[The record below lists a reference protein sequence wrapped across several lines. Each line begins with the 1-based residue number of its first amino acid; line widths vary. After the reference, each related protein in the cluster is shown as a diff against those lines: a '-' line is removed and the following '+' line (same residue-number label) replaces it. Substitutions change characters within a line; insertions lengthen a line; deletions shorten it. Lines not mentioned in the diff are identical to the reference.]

1 MKRTAFPNHPCEC
14 KNKGEKNQLS
24 CPVLEHG
31 YSAPPAGRERKWV
44 TGGVGGSSAFIK
56 RHKRGGIVGGNA
68 QCTYIYMKKILSQFP
83 LNPLI
88 MIKFSSQDIYIANNC
103 NNVIFSIVMAYARTS
118 MD

>member
-1 MKRTAFPNHPCEC
+1 MEALPSSNDT
-14 KNKGEKNQLS
+14 
-24 CPVLEHG
+24 
-31 YSAPPAGRERKWV
+31 REEELW
-44 TGGVGGSSAFIK
+44 
-56 RHKRGGIVGGNA
+56 GGNA

-88 MIKFSSQDIYIANNC
+88 MIRFSSQDIYTANNC

>member
-1 MKRTAFPNHPCEC
+1 M
-14 KNKGEKNQLS
+14 
-24 CPVLEHG
+24 
-31 YSAPPAGRERKWV
+31 
-44 TGGVGGSSAFIK
+44 
-56 RHKRGGIVGGNA
+56 GGNA